1 MPAESQRAITLNYSL
16 LPFQSGPE
24 YHLNLRLIAPVARGL
39 MEAGHVYAQTQ
50 FELPLDR
57 DRFAPA
63 LPDGSLSLEDGE
75 KSYII
80 QGSTV
85 TAAIDK
91 SSGLLSS
98 ITTAGKELLLS
109 PLAPNFWR
117 APTDN
122 DFGNYMPDWA
132 AVWEQA
138 GRNRTLQSLEV
149 TARSD
154 DEVSV
159 LARYAFASASGEQVG
174 EWQATYTMFGDG
186 RIVVNNRF
194 KRADALP
201 VLPRVGMNVE
211 LIRELD
217 NVEWFGR
224 GPFENYIDRNLAA
237 DVGRYRNIVADHYVP
252 YLRPQE
258 NGYKTEVRWL
268 SLDNGADAGLLVVA
282 DDLISFGVHHNRMAD
297 FIPPAKI
304 AITDEDGPGARDNE
318 ERVNIHVNDIVPL
331 DIVSLDID
339 YGQMG
344 VGGDDSWGAH
354 TLQKYTL
361 NETAYNYAF
370 TLLPYTPGSS
380 RLDQLVER

>member
-1 MPAESQRAITLNYSL
+1 
-16 LPFQSGPE
+16 
-24 YHLNLRLIAPVARGL
+24 
-39 MEAGHVYAQTQ
+39 
-50 FELPLDR
+50 
-57 DRFAPA
+57 
-63 LPDGSLSLEDGE
+63 
-75 KSYII
+75 
-80 QGSTV
+80 
-85 TAAIDK
+85 
-91 SSGLLSS
+91 
-98 ITTAGKELLLS
+98 
-109 PLAPNFWR
+109 
-117 APTDN
+117 
-122 DFGNYMPDWA
+122 MPDWA

-138 GRNRTLQSLEV
+138 GRNRSLQSLEV

-159 LARYAFASASGEQVG
+159 LARYVFASASGEQAG

-237 DVGRYRNIVADHYVP
+237 DVGRYRNTVADHYVP
-252 YLRPQE
+252 YMRPQE

-268 SLDNGADAGLLVVA
+268 SLDNGAEAGLLVVA

-304 AITDEDGPGARDNE
+304 SITDEDGPGARDNE

-370 TLLPYTPGSS
+370 TLLPYSPGSS